1 MINETSAVATEVCR
15 LRLEVSV
22 LGSERDMSTGLCRA
36 LGTCRC
42 NCDQEGRYLTAL
54 EKRY

>member
-1 MINETSAVATEVCR
+1 MINGTSVVATEVCR
-15 LRLEVSV
+15 LRLEIPV
-22 LGSERDMSTGLCRA
+22 LGSGGNMSAGLCRA